1 MPETELL
8 AAYWMLAGVRPTAA
22 AIPSIYPLPVRA
34 AAAAAA
40 GYRGMGLSYADL
52 LHNVALH
59 GHAGVKTILADHGI
73 AHLELEAL
81 MGWYGPPEARRD
93 SGIAWRDMLVAA
105 ERIGVRQIKAT
116 GDFTDTAPAPEA
128 MAAPFATL
136 ARQARDA
143 GTRIALE
150 IVAFSNVRDVPS
162 ALAVL
167 GDSAAQGGGLLLDC
181 WHFARNHLPLAS
193 LAALD
198 GGMIAGVE
206 ISDIAATVVGDLFED
221 TVDHRRLCG
230 AGVYGVPAFLAAVMA
245 TGYRGPIGAE
255 VLSAKLRAAPLG
267 ETAVTSFNT
276 TFAAIRQS
284 RLS

>member
-1 MPETELL
+1 LAETELL
-8 AAYWMLAGVRPTAA
+8 AAYWMLAGLRPTAA
-22 AIPSIYPLPVRA
+22 AIPSIHPLPDRA

-40 GYRGMGLSYADL
+40 GYRGIGLSHADL
-52 LHNVALH
+52 MHNVALH
-59 GHAGVKTILADHGI
+59 GHAGIKTILADHGI
-73 AHLELEAL
+73 VHLELEAL
-81 MGWYGPPEARRD
+81 MGWHGPPETRRE
-93 SGIAWRDMLVAA
+93 SGIIWRDMLVAA

-116 GDFTDTAPAPEA
+116 GDFTDTATAPEA

-143 GTRIALE
+143 GTRVALE

-167 GDSAAQGGGLLLDC
+167 GDSATQGGGLMLDC
-181 WHFARNHLPLAS
+181 WHFARNNLPLAS

-206 ISDIAATVVGDLFED
+206 VSDMAETVVGSLFED

-230 AGVYGVPAFLAAVMA
+230 AGVYDVPAFLAAVAA
-245 TGYRGPIGAE
+245 TGYRGPVGAE
-255 VLSAKLRAAPLG
+255 VLSARLRAAPLD
-267 ETAVTSFNT
+267 ETAAASFNAT
-276 TFAAIRQS
+276 LDAIHHS
-284 RLS
+284 R